1 MSDLKLPG
9 EEKQKKGTSF
19 TRFSIWV
26 VAAAVGMY
34 SLLTGIVGM
43 ISNG

>member
-9 EEKQKKGTSF
+9 EQDQKKGTSF
-19 TRFSIWV
+19 TRFSLWV
-26 VAAAVGMY
+26 IAAAVGLY
-34 SLLTGIVGM
+34 SLITGIVGV